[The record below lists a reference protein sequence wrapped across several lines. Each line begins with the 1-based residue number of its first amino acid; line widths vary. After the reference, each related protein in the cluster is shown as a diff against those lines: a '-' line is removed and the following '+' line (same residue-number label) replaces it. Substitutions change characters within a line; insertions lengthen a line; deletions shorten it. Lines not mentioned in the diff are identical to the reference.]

1 MFQPASAHR
10 ELDEPT
16 FLAAKTAFTTQTQK
30 LSPESLALVAEE
42 VLRRLADT
50 ANLAR
55 IKVPATSPEKVDAFC
70 DALLSS
76 DDAAVEYISVLRQ
89 DGVILDELYLGYI
102 TGAARLLGERWERDE
117 ISFFDVTI
125 ASGHLYAI
133 MRGLRRAIVPLQ
145 ASKNRH
151 AFFAAVPGET
161 HTIGISV
168 AADMFRQRGWQ
179 VDTQVNADHDEIIET
194 LTQSNHTLIGL
205 SASRA
210 GMTDALARLNVALRI
225 AKPDAFILVSGQI
238 TEEEPDIAKIVDADC
253 KADDMPT
260 ALALLEGVVE
270 CQDAADL
277 PK

>member
-1 MFQPASAHR
+1 MFQPASAR
-10 ELDEPT
+10 TELDEPA
-16 FLAAKTAFTTQTQK
+16 FLSAKTAFTTQTQK
-30 LSPESLALVAEE
+30 LSPEAVALVAGE
-42 VLRRLADT
+42 VLRRLADA
-50 ANLAR
+50 ANLTR
-55 IKVPATSPEKVDAFC
+55 IKVPTTSPAKVDAFC

-76 DDAAVEYISVLRQ
+76 DDAAIEYISALRQ
-89 DGVILDELYLGYI
+89 DGVILDEIYLGYI

-133 MRGLRRAIVPLQ
+133 MRGLRRAIEPLQ

-179 VDTQVNADHDEIIET
+179 VDTQINADHDDIVET
-194 LTQSNHTLIGL
+194 LAQSNHTVIGL

-210 GMTDALARLNVALRI
+210 AMTDTLARLNVALRI
-225 AKPDAFILVSGQI
+225 AKPAAFILVSGQI
-238 TEEEPDIAKIVDADC
+238 TEEEPDIVAIVDADC
-253 KADDMPT
+253 KASDMPT